1 MQRLRSRSVEVVPMD
16 PPRHGELSATIRLFC
31 DGFGLDLSS
40 LITTF
45 SPTASRIGQM
55 LSRQVDSKHNRRV
68 RMQGVGVQAS
78 THRPSG

>member
-16 PPRHGELSATIRLFC
+16 PPRHEELSATIRLFC
-31 DGFGLDLSS
+31 EGFGLDLSS

-55 LSRQVDSKHNRRV
+55 LSGASGLEAQPQGSYAGCGCTSKHA
-68 RMQGVGVQAS
+68 QA
-78 THRPSG
+78 